1 MNIAEFQKVSIKQF
15 NNDLSNLGYKLD
27 NQYSFVCL
35 PTRATVGSAG
45 YDFVTPV
52 DVIIKPNEMVKIPSG
67 IRCKIDN
74 SYVLSLYP
82 RSSLGIKKNITL
94 ANTVGIIDS
103 DYYNAENEGHIIIA
117 LVNNGKSDVELKAGE
132 RIVQGIF
139 TKYYLALEEEVTGV
153 RTGGI
158 GSSNK

>member
-1 MNIAEFQKVSIKQF
+1 MNIAEFQKVSNKQF
-15 NNDLSNLGYKLD
+15 NNDLSNLGYKLAD
-27 NQYSFVCL
+27 QYSFVCL
-35 PTRATVGSAG
+35 PTRATTGSAG

-52 DVIIKPNEMVKIPSG
+52 DIIIKPNEMVKIPSG

-74 SYVLSLYP
+74 GYVLSLYP

-117 LVNNGKSDVELKAGE
+117 LVNNGDKDVELKAGE

-139 TKYYLALEEEVTGV
+139 TKYYLALEEEVTGI